1 VKSFK
6 IGTANIGNKYR
17 SFIIAEIGVNHNGK
31 ISIAKKMIDAAIKC
45 GADCVK
51 FQTFKSEDLA
61 NKKTGLAKY
70 QVKNK
75 VKDQNQLDMLKRLE
89 LSKNDFVHL
98 YEYCK
103 KKKIQFLSTP
113 FNKEDVDFLKKLG
126 VKAFKLS
133 SMHAVEYEFIRY
145 VASKK
150 LPMIVSTG
158 MCTMNE
164 VTKMIKTIRNRGN
177 NKICVL
183 QCNSNYPAYLKD
195 SHINVLK
202 SYERMNLITGYSDHT
217 INDIS
222 AILALGLGAKV
233 FEKHFTLDKKMIG
246 PDHLS
251 SLNPS
256 ELKNYISNIRL
267 AESALGSEI
276 KKPTKNEKNTMFFA
290 RRSLV
295 TKNEIYKGKKISIND
310 LKFMRPYNG
319 IGVKDLK
326 KVLNKKVKKNL
337 KKNELIQWK
346 DLQK

>member
-1 VKSFK
+1 
-6 IGTANIGNKYR
+6 
-17 SFIIAEIGVNHNGK
+17 
-31 ISIAKKMIDAAIKC
+31 M
-45 GADCVK
+45 
-51 FQTFKSEDLA
+51 
-61 NKKTGLAKY
+61 
-70 QVKNK
+70 
-75 VKDQNQLDMLKRLE
+75 
-89 LSKNDFVHL
+89 
-98 YEYCK
+98 
-103 KKKIQFLSTP
+103 STP

-246 PDHLS
+246 PDHAAS
-251 SLNPS
+251 MEPEEFYKFVQS
-256 ELKNYISNIRL
+256 IRRTEVL
-267 AESALGSEI
+267 LGSEKKEPTTNEMKI
-276 KKPTKNEKNTMFFA
+276 KKNIRKSIVAKYKIKKGEVITEKNIISK
-290 RRSLV
+290 RPEGGISSLYWNKV
-295 TKNEIYKGKKISIND
+295 IGKKAKHNFKKDDFI
-310 LKFMRPYNG
+310 KF
-319 IGVKDLK
+319 
-326 KVLNKKVKKNL
+326 
-337 KKNELIQWK
+337 
-346 DLQK
+346 